1 MAVAMG
7 LVRLTPVGQ
16 PLPIGLYLI
25 YWLVAIALLGGA
37 IQLAYFQAVGK
48 ATRLHYLEE
57 FAFAD
62 NSERSLEQAL
72 GDMAQIVKT
81 LYRLDLL
88 AYRMQGEAEL
98 QLMPDVELS
107 FCLVIV

>member
-62 NSERSLEQAL
+62 NSERGLEQTL
-72 GDMAQIVKT
+72 DDMAQIVKT
-81 LYRLDLL
+81 LRMKLSYRP
-88 AYRMQGEAEL
+88 QSEAIER
-98 QLMPDVELS
+98 VS
-107 FCLVIV
+107 CVAFSKV